1 MSIIDE
7 INDLKKKKNA
17 VILSHYYVND
27 EIKAVSDYTGDSYYL
42 SKIARDTDADIIV
55 LCGVSFMGES
65 AKLLNPDK
73 KVLLP
78 DITADCPMAHMAS
91 VDYIEKMRS
100 RYDDLAVVCYINST
114 SLLKCSSDVCVTS
127 ANALK
132 VVSALP
138 NKNILFIP
146 DENLGRYVA
155 EQLPDKNFIFNPGFC
170 PIHKNITAAELAEY
184 KNKYPDAEVLSHP
197 ECTPDVLAISDYIGS
212 TSGILKYAG
221 ESARKSF
228 IICTECGILYELRE
242 KYPDKT
248 FYTVGAPTCIDMKKV
263 TLEKVLDVLRS
274 EKNEVFV
281 DDALKQKALAA
292 LDKMLELAK

>member
-155 EQLPDKNFIFNPGFC
+155 NQLPDKNFIFNRGFC
-170 PIHKNITAAELAEY
+170 PIHKNITAAELTEC
-184 KNKYPDAEVLSHP
+184 KDKHPDAEVLSHP

-248 FYTVGAPTCIDMKKV
+248 FYTVGTPTCIDMKKV

-292 LDKMLELAK
+292 LDKMLELAN